1 MFSRCGTHWLW
12 TTKLKVLAGTVG
24 DALCPHCSILLVG
37 FTQLTP
43 YIVRVERANW
53 KGSNRCVESCH
64 QSFHVVDH
72 SKMWN
77 RHARQHST
85 SLTLKP
91 VKCAIALLTPAACPV
106 GPSMNFSSF
115 SLGQWG
121 DSEPIFYLRWTT
133 YRFHMYFWSLPRNWQ
148 PWSFWGWCCWHREN
162 RVRLLAQSF
171 LLVLSAR
178 SPKCKCFERVGPSL

>member
-1 MFSRCGTHWLW
+1 MLSALTVPFCWSGSHSWPHISSELKELIGKAATDAWNHVTNHFMWSITVKCETVTH
-12 TTKLKVLAGTVG
+12 
-24 DALCPHCSILLVG
+24 DS
-37 FTQLTP
+37 
-43 YIVRVERANW
+43 
-53 KGSNRCVESCH
+53 
-64 QSFHVVDH
+64 
-72 SKMWN
+72 
-77 RHARQHST
+77 ST

-91 VKCAIALLTPAACPV
+91 VMCAIALLTPAASPA

-121 DSEPIFYLRWTT
+121 DSEPIFYLCWTT